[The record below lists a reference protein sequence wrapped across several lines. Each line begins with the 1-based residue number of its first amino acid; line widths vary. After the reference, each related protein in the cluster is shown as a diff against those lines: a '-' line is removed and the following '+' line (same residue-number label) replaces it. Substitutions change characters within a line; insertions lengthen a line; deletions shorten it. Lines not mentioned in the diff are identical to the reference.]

1 MLQPGS
7 PVRFTSSSK
16 YAGKHGTVVSLTPKQ
31 YYVSSPEIPGSMEKP
46 TRVPAASVE
55 LLDDIVATLE
65 SLSLTNASVINA
77 SANPSAMPEPRRR
90 PPSKATPP
98 RAPASYSISGSED
111 APVIEG
117 AGGMVI
123 ERVTLR
129 PKLAASKAS
138 NFLMQRFG
146 ERIKLFQYKLPVEPG
161 TKLLG
166 RSLSAMGR
174 TWELLC
180 AEVEKDENGGGRWG
194 AGEVYSMHYVAVAGE
209 GLQTIDLR
217 KELEDIA
224 AFEAQ
229 VRSPLPATLTPA
241 TRPMFACAR
250 AARSRLTLSPYEYC
264 RTRPFGRR
272 LPGSSCFARPE
283 RSST

>member
-1 MLQPGS
+1 
-7 PVRFTSSSK
+7 
-16 YAGKHGTVVSLTPKQ
+16 
-31 YYVSSPEIPGSMEKP
+31 
-46 TRVPAASVE
+46 
-55 LLDDIVATLE
+55 
-65 SLSLTNASVINA
+65 
-77 SANPSAMPEPRRR
+77 
-90 PPSKATPP
+90 
-98 RAPASYSISGSED
+98 
-111 APVIEG
+111 
-117 AGGMVI
+117 
-123 ERVTLR
+123 
-129 PKLAASKAS
+129 
-138 NFLMQRFG
+138 
-146 ERIKLFQYKLPVEPG
+146 
-161 TKLLG
+161 
-166 RSLSAMGR
+166 MGR

-241 TRPMFACAR
+241 TRPLFASAR